1 MSQNR
6 FCYSKNCK
14 GCERPT
20 NLYLEGW
27 YPTISEDASRKP
39 RSSEAIEAPT
49 PMQEEPAAEPGGGT
63 GRGYEEKRVK
73 KLPHAPA
80 VQEDWREA

>member
-1 MSQNR
+1 MNQNR

-49 PMQEEPAAEPGGGT
+49 PMQEEPAAEPGGGWD
-63 GRGYEEKRVK
+63 
-73 KLPHAPA
+73 A
-80 VQEDWREA
+80 VTRKNA